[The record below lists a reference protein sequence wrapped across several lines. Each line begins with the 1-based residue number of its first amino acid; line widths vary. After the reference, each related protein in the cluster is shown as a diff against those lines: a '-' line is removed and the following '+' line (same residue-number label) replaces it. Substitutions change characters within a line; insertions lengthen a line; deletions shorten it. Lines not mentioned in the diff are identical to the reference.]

1 MENVRATKDKSSE
14 KRYTICANVG
24 VDRRYAF
31 IYIINCKININILY
45 IILLY
50 AYMYDASTVLY
61 LVIYIIKKCIIII
74 MHIVYN
80 SWELGKLLVKF

>member
-1 MENVRATKDKSSE
+1 
-14 KRYTICANVG
+14 
-24 VDRRYAF
+24 
-31 IYIINCKININILY
+31 
-45 IILLY
+45 
-50 AYMYDASTVLY
+50 MYDASTVLY